1 MTGKNQESFTLEYVG
16 LLVYDVIFHPS
27 TPLLWQAE
35 IGDLKTYFPYRST
48 MAPCHTF
55 RDEHYGVAFNLFLQF
70 TSPRPRFPP
79 HPSTY
84 CTPRPPFGTLS
95 PCRFD
100 TFSYNRVWAS
110 FMPCHYVSLFDLG
123 MRILTSSSERPRSSG
138 SPKSKGPPDAFG
150 WTSGW
155 ARLLLKLAY
164 SYFSSK
170 ILQSGED
177 IWLPITRV
185 ESETIQCCSVAQLM
199 LYSSFQMYF
208 NTIY

>member
-1 MTGKNQESFTLEYVG
+1 MTIQKKHYLGVRWPVSLRCDLSSKYSLAMASRNWRFENIFSIQVDNGSLSHLPRWALWDYILSF
-16 LLVYDVIFHPS
+16 S
-27 TPLLWQAE
+27 
-35 IGDLKTYFPYRST
+35 
-48 MAPCHTF
+48 
-55 RDEHYGVAFNLFLQF
+55 QF

-84 CTPRPPFGTLS
+84 CTPRPPFGTWS

-110 FMPCHYVSLFDLG
+110 FMLYHYVSLFDLG